1 MTKGKLKAYLV
12 SDKDYY
18 NSTAVKWAE
27 TPGKAKSNTLYDD
40 GFENCEYTE
49 LRAERAPYFDKYADS
64 KKIPIKEL
72 LERGWWFYCN
82 NCGCENLTIE
92 DVQNGEAFIT
102 DKENFFYNEIQGG
115 IICAKCKK
123 KLEER
128 LACG

>member
-1 MTKGKLKAYLV
+1 MAKGKLKAYLV
-12 SDKDYY
+12 RDKDYY

-27 TPGKAKSNTLYDD
+27 TSGKAKSNTLYDD
-40 GFENCEYTE
+40 GFEDCEYTE

-64 KKIPIKEL
+64 KKVPIKEL
-72 LERGWWFYCN
+72 LERGWWFYCD
-82 NCGCENLTIE
+82 NCGRENLTIE

-102 DKENFFYNEIQGG
+102 DKENSNEIQGG